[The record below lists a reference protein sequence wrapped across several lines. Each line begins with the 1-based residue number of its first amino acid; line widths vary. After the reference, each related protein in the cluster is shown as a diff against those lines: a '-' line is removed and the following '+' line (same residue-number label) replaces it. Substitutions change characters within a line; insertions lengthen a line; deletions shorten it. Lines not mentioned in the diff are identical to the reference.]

1 MDDIFGDIFGNMFHG
16 SHGESRGFGSN
27 GTYEHFTG
35 NGGGFHS
42 GFGGSGFHSGNG
54 FGGFHQQDFPQKG
67 SDVKASINV
76 TFDEAAFGA
85 DKRISLSG
93 PDGSSGAP
101 QTLQIHIPA
110 GIDTGKSIRLKGKGM
125 PGTGGGEPGDLL
137 LKVTVGTRPGYERK
151 GSDVYTTISIP
162 YTTAVFGGEATV
174 PTLYGNVICKIREG
188 MQSGS
193 KIRLRGKGIVSMKNP
208 SVRGD
213 QYVTIQIQVPQ
224 NLNYSAKEKMLYDTH
239 AFRGYIKE
247 AVRKFDSENRSEEVE
262 ETLQAIEDQKEYERE
277 AHLEIV
283 QSEAGISIRDR
294 KKILA
299 LFREVIRDI
308 YRDIHE
314 ILYFNEV
321 LDVNEINSLKDEMDE
336 QLLFTIFNGRQELL
350 NVYGLVDIDDSEG
363 ATSVLKI
370 SVVGGNDEDV
380 ATESIEYV
388 NGEAEYNLEQTS
400 YMPVVKDSL
409 DDGNKEA
416 VKEAVNEFVLRIM
429 DDCETMGYSEERRA
443 EEDWDADAADILEN
457 R

>member
-1 MDDIFGDIFGNMFHG
+1 MLGLSKGAEDKEIKRAYRKLAKKYHPDTNAGDPAAEQKFKDVTEAYTILSDPEKRKLYDQFGHAAFDGSMPEGGAYQYSGAGAGQNGGYQEFHFNGENMDDIFGDIFGNMFHG
-16 SHGESRGFGSN
+16 SHGFGSN

-151 GSDVYTTISIP
+151 GSDVYPTISIP

-224 NLNYSAKEKMLYDTH
+224 DLNYSAKEKLHEY
-239 AFRGYIKE
+239 AKACGLE
-247 AVRKFDSENRSEEVE
+247 RS
-262 ETLQAIEDQKEYERE
+262 
-277 AHLEIV
+277 
-283 QSEAGISIRDR
+283 
-294 KKILA
+294 
-299 LFREVIRDI
+299 
-308 YRDIHE
+308 
-314 ILYFNEV
+314 N
-321 LDVNEINSLKDEMDE
+321 
-336 QLLFTIFNGRQELL
+336 
-350 NVYGLVDIDDSEG
+350 
-363 ATSVLKI
+363 ATGSH
-370 SVVGGNDEDV
+370 V
-380 ATESIEYV
+380 A
-388 NGEAEYNLEQTS
+388 
-400 YMPVVKDSL
+400 
-409 DDGNKEA
+409 
-416 VKEAVNEFVLRIM
+416 
-429 DDCETMGYSEERRA
+429 
-443 EEDWDADAADILEN
+443 
-457 R
+457 

>member
-1 MDDIFGDIFGNMFHG
+1 MAVKRDYYDVLGIDRNADEKTIKKAYRKLAKKYHPDTNAGNADAADKFKEVNEAYDVLSDPKKKKMYDQFGHAAFEAGADPGAGAGAGGFGGFQGGGNGSHQEFHFNGVNMDDIFGDIFGNMFHG

-42 GFGGSGFHSGNG
+42 RNG

-224 NLNYSAKEKMLYDTH
+224 NLNYSAKEKLHEY
-239 AFRGYIKE
+239 AKACGLE
-247 AVRKFDSENRSEEVE
+247 RS
-262 ETLQAIEDQKEYERE
+262 
-277 AHLEIV
+277 
-283 QSEAGISIRDR
+283 
-294 KKILA
+294 
-299 LFREVIRDI
+299 
-308 YRDIHE
+308 
-314 ILYFNEV
+314 N
-321 LDVNEINSLKDEMDE
+321 
-336 QLLFTIFNGRQELL
+336 
-350 NVYGLVDIDDSEG
+350 
-363 ATSVLKI
+363 ATGSH
-370 SVVGGNDEDV
+370 V
-380 ATESIEYV
+380 A
-388 NGEAEYNLEQTS
+388 
-400 YMPVVKDSL
+400 
-409 DDGNKEA
+409 
-416 VKEAVNEFVLRIM
+416 
-429 DDCETMGYSEERRA
+429 
-443 EEDWDADAADILEN
+443 
-457 R
+457 

>member
-1 MDDIFGDIFGNMFHG
+1 MAVKRDYYDVLGIDRNADEKTIKKAYRKLAKKYHPDTNAGNADAADRFKEVNEAYDVLSDPKKKKMYDQFGHAAFEAGADPGAG
-16 SHGESRGFGSN
+16 
-27 GTYEHFTG
+27 
-35 NGGGFHS
+35 
-42 GFGGSGFHSGNG
+42 G
-54 FGGFHQQDFPQKG
+54 FGGFHQQNFPQKG

-193 KIRLRGKGIVSMKNP
+193 KIRLRGKGIVSMKNS

-224 NLNYSAKEKMLYDTH
+224 NLNYSAKEKLHEY
-239 AFRGYIKE
+239 AKACGLE
-247 AVRKFDSENRSEEVE
+247 RS
-262 ETLQAIEDQKEYERE
+262 
-277 AHLEIV
+277 
-283 QSEAGISIRDR
+283 
-294 KKILA
+294 
-299 LFREVIRDI
+299 
-308 YRDIHE
+308 
-314 ILYFNEV
+314 N
-321 LDVNEINSLKDEMDE
+321 
-336 QLLFTIFNGRQELL
+336 
-350 NVYGLVDIDDSEG
+350 
-363 ATSVLKI
+363 ATGSH
-370 SVVGGNDEDV
+370 V
-380 ATESIEYV
+380 A
-388 NGEAEYNLEQTS
+388 
-400 YMPVVKDSL
+400 
-409 DDGNKEA
+409 
-416 VKEAVNEFVLRIM
+416 
-429 DDCETMGYSEERRA
+429 
-443 EEDWDADAADILEN
+443 
-457 R
+457 

>member
-1 MDDIFGDIFGNMFHG
+1 MCYITSVTEKRNPREFPGDLYYRKMQCFNSEGNGACLLYEERGKTLHATYRIYSKKWMVICMAAKQDYYELLGVAKNADATAIKKAYRKLAKKYHPDTNAGDPAAEQKFKDVTEAYTILSDPEKRKLYDQFGHAAFDGSMPEGGAYQYSGAGAGQNGGYQEFHFNGENMDDIFGDIFGNMFHG

-224 NLNYSAKEKMLYDTH
+224 NLNYSAKEKLHEY
-239 AFRGYIKE
+239 AKACGLE
-247 AVRKFDSENRSEEVE
+247 RS
-262 ETLQAIEDQKEYERE
+262 
-277 AHLEIV
+277 
-283 QSEAGISIRDR
+283 
-294 KKILA
+294 
-299 LFREVIRDI
+299 
-308 YRDIHE
+308 
-314 ILYFNEV
+314 N
-321 LDVNEINSLKDEMDE
+321 
-336 QLLFTIFNGRQELL
+336 
-350 NVYGLVDIDDSEG
+350 
-363 ATSVLKI
+363 ATGSH
-370 SVVGGNDEDV
+370 V
-380 ATESIEYV
+380 A
-388 NGEAEYNLEQTS
+388 
-400 YMPVVKDSL
+400 
-409 DDGNKEA
+409 
-416 VKEAVNEFVLRIM
+416 
-429 DDCETMGYSEERRA
+429 
-443 EEDWDADAADILEN
+443 
-457 R
+457 